1 MMDKPTTRR
10 ARPAILVHGGAWATP
25 EGEREDHLKGVHR
38 ASMIG
43 FETLLSGGSAVD
55 AVQRAVEHMEA
66 DPTFN
71 AGRGAVLN
79 ARGEVQL
86 DAAIMNG
93 EDLEAGSV
101 ACVSGVLHAVA
112 LARAVMESSRHL
124 MLVGDGALELARES
138 GIATCAPE
146 SLIEDR
152 ERKRFEKAKRF
163 KKPGAL
169 DELDGLDGLASPA
182 DTVGAVACDRDG
194 HVAAATS
201 TGGALLKLPGRV
213 GDSPLVG
220 SGLYADDR
228 RGAASSTGWGEGIMR
243 VVMAH
248 RAVESLTSG
257 IGPREAAQQAIHV
270 LESRTRGRGGIIVVD
285 SKGELGFAFNTPC
298 MAHAYLAEGMT
309 KPEVDI

>member
-1 MMDKPTTRR
+1 MMDKPVTRQ

-38 ASMIG
+38 AAMIG
-43 FETLLSGGSAVD
+43 FETLLRGGSAVD

-79 ARGEVQL
+79 ARGEVAL

-112 LARAVMESSRHL
+112 LARAVMESSPHL
-124 MLVGDGALELARES
+124 MLVGDGAVEWARES

-146 SLIEDR
+146 SLVEER

-163 KKPGAL
+163 TKLGAR
-169 DELDGLDGLASPA
+169 DETGGPASPA
-182 DTVGAVACDRDG
+182 DTVGAVACDRHS

-201 TGGALLKLPGRV
+201 TGGSLLKHPGRV

-228 RGAASSTGWGEGIMR
+228 RGAASSTGWGEGITR

-257 IGPREAAQQAIHV
+257 IGPAEAAQQAIRV
-270 LESRTRGRGGIIVVD
+270 LESRTGGRGGIIVVD
-285 SKGELGFAFNTPC
+285 SKGEIGFAFNTPC
-298 MAHAYLAEGMT
+298 MAHAYVAEGMT

>member
-1 MMDKPTTRR
+1 M
-10 ARPAILVHGGAWATP
+10 
-25 EGEREDHLKGVHR
+25 
-38 ASMIG
+38 
-43 FETLLSGGSAVD
+43 
-55 AVQRAVEHMEA
+55 
-66 DPTFN
+66 FN

-124 MLVGDGALELARES
+124 MVVGDGALELACES

-152 ERKRFEKAKRF
+152 ERKRFEKAKQLQEAGSSRRT
-163 KKPGAL
+163 GWA
-169 DELDGLDGLASPA
+169 GVGSPLPPTPSERSLVMA
-182 DTVGAVACDRDG
+182 TG

-228 RGAASSTGWGEGIMR
+228 RGAASSTGWGEGIIR

-257 IGPREAAQQAIHV
+257 IGPSEVAQQAIWV
-270 LESRTRGRGGIIVVD
+270 LKSRTHGRGGIIVVD
-285 SKGELGFAFNTPC
+285 LKGELGFAFNTPC

>member
-1 MMDKPTTRR
+1 MTDKPATRQ

-38 ASMIG
+38 ASMLG

-55 AVQRAVEHMEA
+55 AVQKAVEHMEA

-71 AGRGAVLN
+71 AGRGAALN

-93 EDLEAGSV
+93 EDLEAGAV

-112 LARAVMESSRHL
+112 LARAVMDSSPHL

-146 SLIEDR
+146 ALIEER
-152 ERKRFEKAKRF
+152 ERERFEKAKRF
-163 KKPGAL
+163 RKLGAL
-169 DELDGLDGLASPA
+169 DEMDGPASPA
-182 DTVGAVACDRDG
+182 DTVGAVACDRNG

-285 SKGELGFAFNTPC
+285 SKGELGFAFNTAC
-298 MAHAYLAEGMT
+298 MAHAYLSEGMT

>member
-1 MMDKPTTRR
+1 MMDQPAKRE
-10 ARPAILVHGGAWATP
+10 ARPAVLVHGGAWVTP

-43 FETLLSGGSAVD
+43 FEALLTGGSAVD
-55 AVQRAVEHMEA
+55 AVQKAVEHMEE

-79 ARGEVQL
+79 ACGEVKL

-93 EDLEAGSV
+93 ENLEAGSV
-101 ACVSGVLHAVA
+101 ACVAGVLHAVA
-112 LARAVMESSRHL
+112 LARAVMESSPHL
-124 MLVGDGALELARES
+124 MLVGDGALEWARES

-152 ERKRFEKAKRF
+152 ERERFEKAKRF
-163 KKPGAL
+163 TKPGAR
-169 DELDGLDGLASPA
+169 DETGPA
-182 DTVGAVACDRDG
+182 DTVGAVACDRHG

-201 TGGALLKLPGRV
+201 TGGSLLKLSGRV

-228 RGAASSTGWGEGIMR
+228 RGAASSSGWGEGIMR

-248 RAVESLTSG
+248 RAVESLTKG
-257 IGPREAAQQAIHV
+257 IGPSEAAQQAIRV
-270 LESRTRGRGGIIVVD
+270 LESRTGGHGGIIVVD
-285 SKGELGFAFNTPC
+285 PKGEIGFAFNTPF

>member
-1 MMDKPTTRR
+1 MMDKRARR
-10 ARPAILVHGGAWATP
+10 QARPAILVHGGAWATP

-38 ASMIG
+38 ASMLG
-43 FETLLSGGSAVD
+43 FETLLTGGSAVD
-55 AVQRAVEHMEA
+55 AVQKAVEHMEA

-112 LARAVMESSRHL
+112 LARAVMESSPHL
-124 MLVGDGALELARES
+124 MLVGDGALELAGES

-146 SLIEDR
+146 SLIEER
-152 ERKRFEKAKRF
+152 ERERFEKAKRF
-163 KKPGAL
+163 AKPGAL
-169 DELDGLDGLASPA
+169 DEMGGLNSPA

-201 TGGALLKLPGRV
+201 TGGALLKLSGRV

-220 SGLYADDR
+220 AGLYADDR

-248 RAVESLTSG
+248 RAVESLTTG
-257 IGPREAAQQAIHV
+257 IGPSEAAQQAIRV

-309 KPEVDI
+309 RPEVDI

>member
-1 MMDKPTTRR
+1 MDKPATRQ

-25 EGEREDHLKGVHR
+25 EAEREDHLKGVHR
-38 ASMIG
+38 ASIIG

-55 AVQRAVEHMEA
+55 AVQGAVEHMEA

-71 AGRGAVLN
+71 AGRGAALN

-169 DELDGLDGLASPA
+169 DELDGLVSPA

-220 SGLYADDR
+220 AGLYADDR

-285 SKGELGFAFNTPC
+285 SKGELGFAFNTPS